1 MGRARA
7 WPLWLIAASGC
18 GAAAPP
24 TTRATWT
31 PAELAAQAGCES
43 GDVRACGGLGRSL
56 VRAAR
61 DMRDVE
67 RGLVLLEGA
76 CGRDDLAACAA
87 LGDWYRVQDDDRDHA
102 RATALL
108 TRACDGNA
116 GEGCRALG
124 ELAVDQRDWPGALL
138 LFDRACELSD
148 AEGCEKAGVF
158 GRKFENRSE
167 ERAEASFQRACTLGR
182 ISSCYRLGMMRLH
195 RPSTAAE
202 GAALLTRSCNA
213 GFAPSCLPAAET
225 FAPVIGIQP
234 ACGAAAPLAQQACA
248 SGVNDGCVIGDAC
261 ALEVGRDRPRA
272 MSRLRD
278 ACDHG
283 ISIACFY
290 WADAQSPQTG
300 AEVVAAYE
308 ATCQA
313 HSAAAQTACARLAVI
328 ALRGSVSSADTREPL
343 STLHDL
349 CSESVSAA
357 CCALADIYTAGDV
370 VPADPTRAAQLRRPN
385 CPPPPR

>member
-7 WPLWLIAASGC
+7 WLSCLIAASGC
-18 GAAAPP
+18 GTTAPP

-43 GDVRACGGLGRSL
+43 GDIRACGALGRSL

-76 CGRDDLAACAA
+76 CGRDDLTACAA
-87 LGDWYRVQDDDRDHA
+87 LGDWYRVQDDDRHHG

-108 TRACDGNA
+108 TRACDGNV
-116 GEGCRALG
+116 GDGCRALG
-124 ELAVDQRDWPGALL
+124 EAAVDQRDWAGALL
-138 LFDRACELSD
+138 LFDRACELGD

-167 ERAEASFQRACTLGR
+167 ERAEASFQRACALGR
-182 ISSCYRLGMMRLH
+182 HSSCYRLGMMYLH
-195 RPSTAAE
+195 RPSTAPD
-202 GAALLTRSCNA
+202 GAALLARACTR
-213 GFAPSCLPAAET
+213 GYAPSCLPAAAA
-225 FAPVIGIQP
+225 FAPVIGLQP
-234 ACGAAAPLAQQACA
+234 ACGAAGPLAQQACA

-272 MSRLRD
+272 LSRLRE

-283 ISIACFY
+283 ISIGCFY

-300 AEVVAAYE
+300 AEVATAYE

-313 HSAAAQTACARLAVI
+313 HSAAAPTACARLAVM
-328 ALRGSVSSADTREPL
+328 ALQRAVSSADTEVPL
-343 STLHDL
+343 AALRDL
-349 CSESVSAA
+349 CSESVTAA
-357 CCALADIYTAGDV
+357 CCALADVYTAGRL
-370 VPADPTRAAQLRRPN
+370 VPPDPAQAAQFRRPT
-385 CPPPPR
+385 CPPAPR